1 MVIIKLNA
9 VVNGED
15 FVTIMQGI
23 QNQAKTGVILLPSF
37 CDLLNE
43 VPADEEIQ
51 IIRQDERVAELEA
64 ELARA
69 MFYIS
74 ALKDCSTCKNQTNA
88 AESCWADC
96 GECCLSNSCVCAGC
110 FDGSKWEWVGAHGN
124 E

>member
-1 MVIIKLNA
+1 MVIIK
-9 VVNGED
+9 VNKSLKAEAAYSLHQ
-15 FVTIMQGI
+15 VLKE
-23 QNQAKTGVILLPSF
+23 QAKDGVVILPVF
-37 CDLLNE
+37 CELLNE
-43 VPADEEIQ
+43 VPADEGIQ
-51 IIRQDERVAELEA
+51 IIRQDDRVAELEA

>member
-1 MVIIKLNA
+1 MVIIKCNA
-9 VVNGED
+9 ALSGED
-15 FVTIMQGI
+15 FVNIMQGI
-23 QNQAKTGVILLPSF
+23 QNQAATGIVMLPCF
-37 CDLLNE
+37 CELLNE

-51 IIRQDERVAELEA
+51 IIRQDDRVAELEA

-74 ALKDCSTCKNQTNA
+74 AQKSCDTCRNLSQV

-96 GECCLSNSCVCAGC
+96 GECCLSKSCICAGC
-110 FDGSKWEWVGAHGN
+110 FDGSKWEWVGAHGK